1 MDYAFKTGDVCEI
14 ITRKNG
20 EPKRDWLEF
29 AKTANARSHIKRFLR
44 GKGIDLWAKKNSLL
58 LHNRYYVTAATQKCA
73 TAIII
78 VMRVEKV

>member
-1 MDYAFKTGDVCEI
+1 MVRMDYAFKTGDVCEI

-44 GKGIDLWAKKNSLL
+44 SKGVDL
-58 LHNRYYVTAATQKCA
+58 
-73 TAIII
+73 
-78 VMRVEKV
+78 